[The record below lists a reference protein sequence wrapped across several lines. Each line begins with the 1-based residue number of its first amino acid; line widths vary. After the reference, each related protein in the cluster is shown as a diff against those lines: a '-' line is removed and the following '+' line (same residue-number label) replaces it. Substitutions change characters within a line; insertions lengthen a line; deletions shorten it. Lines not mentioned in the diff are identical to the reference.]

1 MYAYVYA
8 CVLSYFTCTTQHP
21 PPPEARIY
29 LTLNTIW
36 LNLIAPCEAYI
47 CRHVVI
53 IGSDNVLSPIL
64 RQATTQNNAD

>member
-1 MYAYVYA
+1 M
-8 CVLSYFTCTTQHP
+8 CVILFYMHNAPPP

-64 RQATTQNNAD
+64 CQATTQNNAD